1 MTTMLDADVLTPTSP
16 TTRWPIVR
24 TAVLVVAV
32 LSSGILAGFFLTYGF
47 TIMPGLE
54 TTDDDVFVAAFQ
66 GLERMFGTFEYG
78 VNWPVI
84 VGYLGGPAV
93 MVAAIA
99 LHRRCR
105 PLRTWLGAAL
115 GLTFAT
121 IAITQ
126 LVNVPLNDAITAAG
140 DPSVAEAAPVRT
152 EFREDWWRAWNL
164 ARSATAMGA
173 FACLSWALFLHGRTM
188 TR

>member
-1 MTTMLDADVLTPTSP
+1 MLDVDVLTPRSP
-16 TTRWPIVR
+16 TAGWPTVR
-24 TAVLVVAV
+24 TAVLIVAV

-54 TTDDDVFVAAFQ
+54 TTDDDVFITAFQ

-84 VGYLGGPAV
+84 VGYLGGPTV
-93 MVAAIA
+93 MVAAIV

-105 PLRTWLGAAL
+105 PLRDWLSAAL
-115 GLTFAT
+115 VLTLVT

-126 LVNVPLNDAITAAG
+126 LVNVPLNEAITAAG

-152 EFREDWWRAWNL
+152 DF
-164 ARSATAMGA
+164 
-173 FACLSWALFLHGRTM
+173 GRTGGALG
-188 TR
+188 TSLAAPPRWEPLRACPGRCSCTVGR

>member
-1 MTTMLDADVLTPTSP
+1 MTTMLDADVLAPMSP
-16 TTRWPIVR
+16 AARWSTLR
-24 TAVLVVAV
+24 TAVLLVAV

-54 TTDDDVFVAAFQ
+54 TTDDDVFVEAFQ
-66 GLERMFGTFEYG
+66 GLERMFGTFDFG

-84 VGYLGGPAV
+84 VGYLGGPVV
-93 MVAAIA
+93 MVVAIA

-105 PLRTWLGAAL
+105 PLRDWLCAAL
-115 GLTFAT
+115 GLTIAT

-126 LVNVPLNDAITAAG
+126 LFNVPLNEAITAAG
-140 DPSVAEAAPVRT
+140 DPTVTEAAPVRAD
-152 EFREDWWRAWNL
+152 FREDWWRAWNL

-173 FACLSWALFLHGRTM
+173 FACLSLALFLHGRTM
-188 TR
+188 AR